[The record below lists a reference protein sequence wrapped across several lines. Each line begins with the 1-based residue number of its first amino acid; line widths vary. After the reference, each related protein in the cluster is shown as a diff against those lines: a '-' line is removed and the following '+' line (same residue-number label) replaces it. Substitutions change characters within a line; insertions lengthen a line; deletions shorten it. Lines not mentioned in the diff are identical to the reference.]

1 MNLVDVGLR
10 LQVALALVAMVA
22 GLLAPAP
29 HRSRLTGAVTAATAT
44 VGLVTGIAAMAGT
57 TGALTLPASL
67 PLGELVF
74 APDRL
79 GGLFMAVAGGV
90 GMLASVF
97 GIGYAHGPAA
107 SATAWTAFAAFL
119 PAVQLVPAAADVMSF
134 LLVWE
139 AMAIASTVL
148 LLADHAHRPEVLSAT
163 RWYAVMTHLGFL
175 CLVGGF
181 AVLATARESTSLASI
196 AGADA
201 GSTAG
206 RVALVLLTVGFA
218 AKAGLVPVHVW
229 LPRAHPEAPSHVS
242 AVMSAAMVATGIYG
256 LVLIAVRLVPAA
268 PQWWGIVLVALGI
281 ASAVHGILQASV
293 ATDLKR
299 LLGYSTTENSGLM
312 TIALGASVLLHAEGE
327 PGAGDVALVACLL
340 LVVSHA
346 AFKTTLFLGAG
357 SVVHATGERDL
368 DRLGGLWRSM
378 PWTGS
383 AMALA
388 GLGAAALPVT
398 AGFVSEWVLL
408 QAIIHGG
415 PQQGLQPGADPSR
428 VVAVMLPLALAAVAL
443 TAGLALLTFVK
454 AVGVAFLARPRSAAA
469 RDAREGTPSMIAAM
483 VAGAL
488 VLVGLGFFAGPL
500 AVAVAASVGA
510 EGIVATPTAGILLTG
525 FGASIEPV
533 RLSGAVVVITTA
545 VAGLA
550 WVLERRQARRR
561 TALPWGCGG
570 VRLSPRMQ
578 YTATSYA
585 EPLVRVFAEELRPSR
600 DVAVTHTDESRFVVA
615 RVEFRQQLGDPVEP
629 LLYRPVQRGMNRL
642 AERARGIQNGS
653 IHRYLTY
660 SFVALVAVLAAVSR

>member
-1 MNLVDVGLR
+1 MSVVDVGLR
-10 LQVALALVAMVA
+10 LQLALALAGMVS
-22 GLLAPAP
+22 GLAAPAAR
-29 HRSRLTGAVTAATAT
+29 RSRLTGAVSAATAAA
-44 VGLVTGIAAMAGT
+44 GLVTGISAMAGV
-57 TGALTLPASL
+57 TGSLTLPSSL
-67 PLGELVF
+67 PLGALTF

-90 GMLASVF
+90 GVLAAVF
-97 GIGYAHGPAA
+97 GIGYAHGAAA

-119 PAVQLVPAAADVMSF
+119 PAVQLVPAAADVLSF

-148 LLADHAHRPEVLSAT
+148 LLADHGHRPEVVSAV
-163 RWYAVMTHLGFL
+163 RWYAVMTQLGFL
-175 CLVGGF
+175 GLLGGF
-181 AVLATARESTSLASI
+181 AVLATARGGTSFALI

-206 RVALVLLTVGFA
+206 RVALVLLTAGFA

-256 LVLIAVRLVPAA
+256 LVMIAVRWLPAA

-312 TIALGASVLLHAEGE
+312 TIALGASVLLRAEGE
-327 PGAGDVALVACLL
+327 RGVADVALVACLL

-415 PQQGLQPGADPSR
+415 PRLGQPGVDPSR

-454 AVGVAFLARPRSAAA
+454 AIGVAFLARPRSEAA
-469 RDAREGTPSMIAAM
+469 RDAREGTPSMIVAM
-483 VAGAL
+483 VGGAV
-488 VLVGLGFFAGPL
+488 VLVGLGFLAGPL
-500 AVAVAASVGA
+500 AIAVAASVGA
-510 EGIVATPTAGILLTG
+510 QGIEATSTAGILLTG
-525 FGASIEPV
+525 VGAGIEPV
-533 RLSGAVVVITTA
+533 RLSGAVVVITGA

-561 TALPWGCGG
+561 TALQWGCGG

-600 DVAVTHTDESRFVVA
+600 DVAITHTDQSRFVVA

-629 LLYRPVQRGMNRL
+629 LLYRPVQRGLNRL
-642 AERARGIQNGS
+642 AEWARGIQNGS
-653 IHRYLTY
+653 IHRYLSY
-660 SFVALVAVLAAVSR
+660 SFVALVAVLAAVAR